1 MQADMYESLEKLIQ
15 GHNLELIIITI
26 EYTYGDKNF
35 SQTDLNN
42 IIRAVENIERKYSTT
57 CYIDKVKR

>member
-1 MQADMYESLEKLIQ
+1 MYSSLENLIK
-15 GHNLELIIITI
+15 GNDLELIFITI

-42 IIRAVENIERKYSTT
+42 IIKAVDDLERNYSIT
-57 CYIDKVKR
+57 CYIDKVKQ